1 MNLIY
6 LELFQPGLESWHLIF
21 YITSGLLFLEF
32 LVFTFFGTSN
42 EQPWNKPKDGG
53 DYEMAAPVYH

>member
-1 MNLIY
+1 M
-6 LELFQPGLESWHLIF
+6 IF
-21 YITSGLLFLEF
+21 YITAGLLFFEF